1 MLGRAG
7 GRDCDRLADM
17 ELMGVGQGRVSRSE
31 AMPVGSVAVGGE
43 GEFRK
48 GIADLNS
55 DRLRGVPMRGGARW
69 QNELCAW
76 DEPAGIFDGGIGGE
90 EFEPPSSAAQML
102 ARKIPKRVAGLDND
116 QSRRYWR
123 RV

>member
-7 GRDCDRLADM
+7 GGDCDRLADM
-17 ELMGVGQGRVSRSE
+17 ELMGVGEGRVSRGE
-31 AMPVGSVAVGGE
+31 AGPVGSVTVGGE

-48 GIADLNS
+48 RIAGLNG
-55 DRLRGVPMRGGARW
+55 DRLRGVPMRGGASR
-69 QNELCAW
+69 QDELCAW

-90 EFEPPSSAAQML
+90 EFKPARSAAQML
-102 ARKIPKRVAGLDND
+102 ARKIPKCVAGLDND
-116 QSRRYWR
+116 ESRPRWR

>member
-1 MLGRAG
+1 
-7 GRDCDRLADM
+7 
-17 ELMGVGQGRVSRSE
+17 
-31 AMPVGSVAVGGE
+31 VAVGGE

-48 GIADLNS
+48 RIASVNDN
-55 DRLRGVPMRGGARW
+55 RLRGVPMRGRPRR

-76 DEPAGIFDGGIGGE
+76 DEPAGIFDSGIGGE

-102 ARKIPKRVAGLDND
+102 ARQIPKRVAGLDND
-116 QSRRYWR
+116 QSRRCFR